1 MSGSEYGKVT
11 SLCYCQFWMIKCVSL
26 NNHMTCWVSTIK
38 KLLESH
44 QTLLNVMCEAR
55 DEVTMQV
62 SKAGDETTMHD
73 YFQVK
78 FAQSI

>member
-1 MSGSEYGKVT
+1 
-11 SLCYCQFWMIKCVSL
+11 
-26 NNHMTCWVSTIK
+26 
-38 KLLESH
+38 
-44 QTLLNVMCEAR
+44 MCEAR